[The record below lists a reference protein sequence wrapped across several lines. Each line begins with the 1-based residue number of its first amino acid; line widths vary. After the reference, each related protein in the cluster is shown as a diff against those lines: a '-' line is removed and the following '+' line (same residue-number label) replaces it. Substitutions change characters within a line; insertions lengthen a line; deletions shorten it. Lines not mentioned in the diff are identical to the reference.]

1 MARKIRHESTVQ
13 KTGNI
18 LRTVLIWSGFTLAV
32 LAGMLLAVAPGNER
46 VSLALVIAGMLAYGF
61 ALHDFDTDDDD

>member
-1 MARKIRHESTVQ
+1 MTKKHRHEAHVQ

-18 LRTVLIWSGFTLAV
+18 LRTVLIWAGFILAV
-32 LAGMLLAVAPGNER
+32 LAGVLLVVDRGNER
-46 VSLALVIAGMLAYGF
+46 VALALIIAGMLSYGF